1 MGRWLFCKGHGV
13 YCKSAYSSSPESL
26 WTPLQIDWGRIGCN
40 IGVGLFCIPSLVEG
54 VGSQVLGLR

>member
-1 MGRWLFCKGHGV
+1 MGRWLVCNGKEQ
-13 YCKSAYSSSPESL
+13 YCRSAYSTSPESL
-26 WTPLQIDWGRIGCN
+26 WTPITNNWGRIGCN